1 MYTSGAGT
9 PSHFSNGLPYESDG
23 SVAVVIDGVI
33 THHHQGLPFT
43 AEGRLAVTLSGPP
56 TRFGGGL
63 TPLNDS
69 GQLVLSSEVTHYS
82 CGVPF
87 NSDGTVSSSVSAPPP
102 PLNQRYFT
110 QLDGQSKFWRRE
122 TPWVCVDPVVEITF
136 LGDTAP
142 STYFLFDGVDGSDR
156 AYLYSNSINGV
167 LNTNGSTVE
176 LNGAVIPN
184 GSVKAKEGELN
195 KVTVTFVGSYR
206 LQTLGARFSQD
217 SLFAPT
223 IISSIKL
230 IDPADAANTFDYPM
244 DKNLAYALPDGET
257 DPLSNSALIFENG
270 SVDQSDRLLVTEKQD
285 GSGFVGETG
294 VIYDYAA
301 GAQPTTGVF
310 SPAFGSEFV

>member
-23 SVAVVIDGVI
+23 SVAVVIDGVV

-69 GQLVLSSEVTHYS
+69 GQLVLSSDVTHYS
-82 CGVPF
+82 GGVPF
-87 NSDGTVSSSVSAPPP
+87 NSDGTVSSNVSAPPP
-102 PLNQRYFT
+102 PSNERYFT

-122 TPWVCVDPVVEITF
+122 APWVCVDPVVEITF
-136 LGDTAP
+136 LGNTAP
-142 STYFLFDGVDGSDR
+142 STYFLFDGVDATDR
-156 AYLYSNSINGV
+156 AYLYSNANNGL
-167 LNTNGSTVE
+167 LNTNGSTIE
-176 LNGAVIPN
+176 LNGSVVASGAVAA
-184 GSVKAKEGELN
+184 VVGELN

-217 SLFAPT
+217 SLFSPT

-230 IDPADAANTFDYPM
+230 IDPSDATNTFDYPL
-244 DKNLAYALPDGET
+244 DKNLAYELPDGEA
-257 DPLSNSALIFENG
+257 DPLSNSRFIFENG
-270 SVDQSDRLLVTEKQD
+270 SIDQSDRLLVTEKQD
-285 GSGFVGETG
+285 GSGFIGEYGT
-294 VIYDYAA
+294 VYDYAA
-301 GAQPTTGVF
+301 GAQPATGVF